1 MSSAS
6 SIASIEKVQLQIL
19 GQLHTIQ
26 TPKKSIPYVVPQKQP
41 QMLAQ
46 TPPHTFYIQSR
57 STPTY
62 GFCPGDIWKN
72 QPIRGSHLALV
83 SQPSN
88 RPKTPSKLYT
98 AQPYTP
104 SKSSNRPA
112 ESSTSTSTSTPTFTD
127 TPKLARK
134 FTNIR
139 QYTHKRRK
147 EGKRTNGHTERILR
161 LLLRLLVVTWLVARE
176 TAKGWFFHNTMEQR
190 IIWLYCIIDF
200 VSLALLE
207 TL

>member
-98 AQPYTP
+98 AQPHTP
-104 SKSSNRPA
+104 SKSSNRLA
-112 ESSTSTSTSTPTFTD
+112 ESSTSTSTSTLASPTLIN
-127 TPKLARK
+127 PSKLARK
-134 FTNIR
+134 LTNIR
-139 QYTHKRRK
+139 QYTYKRKK
-147 EGKRTNGHTERILR
+147 EGKRTNRHMERILR
-161 LLLRLLVVTWLVARE
+161 LFLRLLVVT
-176 TAKGWFFHNTMEQR
+176 
-190 IIWLYCIIDF
+190 
-200 VSLALLE
+200 
-207 TL
+207 